1 MSKATEPRRAYFI
14 LEPIKN
20 KDGEYIP
27 CIATEGEKGY
37 HMTDWH
43 WGTDLDHAED
53 CCDDKNK
60 LLGITKEEAMKIVLS
75 SMRQ

>member
-1 MSKATEPRRAYFI
+1 MSEITEPRRAYFI

-27 CIATEGEKGY
+27 CIVTEGERGY

-43 WGTDLDHAED
+43 WGTDIDIAEQ
-53 CCDDKNK
+53 CCEDKNK
-60 LLGITKEEAMKIVLS
+60 LLGITEEEAMKIVFS
-75 SMRQ
+75 SMRD